1 MHTSL
6 RLIRVSCITLMI
18 SGIPALIVSSIA
30 GNNEGW
36 VLTFGMI
43 SAVAAIIFM
52 AVSAATATKRLDA
65 FDEVVAERVEQRI
78 RMLVEAGADETDV
91 RNLVRDTMNLTRGQ
105 E

>member
-52 AVSAATATKRLDA
+52 AVSAATSTKRLDA

-78 RMLVEAGADETDV
+78 RMLVDAGADETDV
-91 RNLVRDTMNLTRGQ
+91 RNLVRDTMNLARGQ

>member
-6 RLIRVSCITLMI
+6 RLIRITCLTLMLA
-18 SGIPALIVSSIA
+18 GIPALIVSSIR

-43 SAVAAIIFM
+43 SAVAAIILM
-52 AVSAATATKRLDA
+52 AVSAATSTKRLDA
-65 FDEVVAERVEQRI
+65 FDDVVAERVEQRI
-78 RMLVEAGADETDV
+78 RMLVEAGANESDV
-91 RNLVRDTMNLTRGQ
+91 RNLVRESMSLVRGQ

>member
-6 RLIRVSCITLMI
+6 RLIRITCLTLML
-18 SGIPALIVSSIA
+18 SGIPALIVSSIR

-43 SAVAAIIFM
+43 SAVAAIILM
-52 AVSAATATKRLDA
+52 AVSAATSTKRLDA
-65 FDEVVAERVEQRI
+65 FDDVVAERVEQRI
-78 RMLVEAGADETDV
+78 RMLVEAGANESDV
-91 RNLVRDTMNLTRGQ
+91 RNLVRESMSLVRGQ

>member
-6 RLIRVSCITLMI
+6 RLIRITCLTLML
-18 SGIPALIVSSIA
+18 SGIPALIVSSIR

-43 SAVAAIIFM
+43 SAIAAIILM
-52 AVSAATATKRLDA
+52 AVSAATSTKRIDA
-65 FDEVVAERVEQRI
+65 FDDVIAERVEQRI
-78 RMLVEAGADETDV
+78 RMLVEAGANETDV
-91 RNLVRDTMNLTRGQ
+91 RNLVRESMSLVRGQ